1 MVIYSDDLVI
11 IWCVHACACHVYM
24 YACFCVTSERAHHL
38 NKYKMGNI
46 TLKLLGDSHI
56 NCTDLV
62 HCCGCSD
69 IHSVLKYH
77 TIAYILALLVQEF
90 ILTHCGPVTQIC
102 VFCVF
107 ALQLW
112 KTDDANLP
120 FNTRLVFTH
129 LITQYIKCT

>member
-1 MVIYSDDLVI
+1 MWKQSYFTTGQKHTASFIL
-11 IWCVHACACHVYM
+11 ACMKDQVSFLGSQKLNEQWM
-24 YACFCVTSERAHHL
+24 GSHL
-38 NKYKMGNI
+38 SVKHSSFI
-46 TLKLLGDSHI
+46 TLTLSLLMSRI
-56 NCTDLV
+56 YMKT
-62 HCCGCSD
+62 
-69 IHSVLKYH
+69 
-77 TIAYILALLVQEF
+77 E

-129 LITQYIKCT
+129 LITQ